1 MCLGIPGQVIGLVED
16 NDQLAI
22 VDVAGARRQ
31 VNLGLLDPGTVGPED
46 WVLIHMGF
54 VMEKIDRSGAA
65 RALSGLE
72 TMGRPDDEISG
83 RVAGAPPSL
92 PDSPGSLDAPR
103 REGGP

>member
-54 VMEKIDRSGAA
+54 AMEKIDRE
-65 RALSGLE
+65 RASQALAGLE
-72 TMGRPDDEISG
+72 TVGRPDDEISG
-83 RVAGAPPSL
+83 RVSGAPPS
-92 PDSPGSLDAPR
+92 PPPSVY
-103 REGGP
+103 REGRP

>member
-1 MCLGIPGQVIGLVED
+1 MCLGIPGRVIGLVEE

-22 VDVAGARRQ
+22 VDVAGARRR
-31 VNLGLLDPGTVGPED
+31 VNLGLLDPGTVAPED

-54 VMEKIDRSGAA
+54 AMEKIDRNEAS

-72 TMGRPDDEISG
+72 TMGRPDNEISG
-83 RVAGAPPSL
+83 RVAGTPPSPPRF
-92 PDSPGSLDAPR
+92 PD